1 MDNPAE
7 SLRVVV
13 DAAFERLMAIPEAAT
28 ESRRKGEWCA
38 KEVMGHLIDS
48 AANNH
53 ARFVRAQFTDDLVFA
68 GYDQEAWV
76 CVQRAASE
84 PWPALVSLW
93 RDYNRHLAHLIAG
106 IAHETLHRAR
116 VRHSLDHIAWQ
127 PVPADQPTTLDYLIR
142 DYIGHLEDH
151 LRQVYAMTGMA
162 EV

>member
-13 DAAFERLMAIPEAAT
+13 EEASERLMAFPEAAT
-28 ESRRKGEWCA
+28 ECRRKGEWCA
-38 KEVMGHLIDS
+38 KEVLGHLIDS

-76 CVQRAASE
+76 RVQHAAGE

-93 RDYNRHLAHLIAG
+93 RDYNRHLAHLIAS
-106 IAHETLHRAR
+106 ISHETLHRSR
-116 VRHSLDHIAWQ
+116 VRHSLDQIAWQ
-127 PVPADQPTTLDYLIR
+127 TVPADQPTTLDYLIR
-142 DYIGHLEDH
+142 DYIGHLEEH
-151 LRQVYAMTGMA
+151 VRQVYTMTGMA